1 MKMRRRIHSK
11 AILIVALMTIT
22 LAQPAKLLAVTEASN
37 PPEPNP
43 SAIAERL
50 EQYFDALTRIDRF
63 NGVVLWARGEQVL
76 LHRAYT
82 RRDLP
87 DGGAIELDSPF
98 HIASIR
104 KLFSEWLIRDA
115 AERGELQLDD
125 PVSRYFPDFPR
136 GEEIT
141 IRHLLDH
148 QSGLSRGERF
158 QFEPRHYPIEDYLE
172 LIASHPLEFDPGTQR
187 RYSNFGYMMIDLI
200 LQEATAMHPADLIER
215 RIFQPVGM
223 PRSFEFHR
231 RPEEAQ
237 IATGLYE
244 QEEQLY
250 PVRDLDVAQF
260 ETGNIYSTSTDL
272 LAFLRHPATTQNLA
286 HDESIA
292 HAGGKKGYRSWVHHD
307 IARDRTLIVL
317 SNLATTPIQ
326 RVIDET
332 ASILKGEEVPL
343 PRRIQR
349 QRVEVPRETLERY
362 VGRYRVIANGQ
373 RLDVRLEEE
382 GLVIYEVTEEGPV
395 DPQPIHPEA
404 NNVFY
409 IKADSSDSISFVES
423 SESEAPQMRLSI
435 MGGFELDTERL
446 SDAP

>member
-1 MKMRRRIHSK
+1 
-11 AILIVALMTIT
+11 MTIT
-22 LAQPAKLLAVTEASN
+22 LAQPSKLLAVTEASDS
-37 PPEPNP
+37 PEPSP

-50 EQYFDALTRIDRF
+50 GEYFDALTGIDRF
-63 NGVVLWARGEQVL
+63 NGVVLWAQGNQVL

-82 RRDLP
+82 MRDLP
-87 DGGAIELDSPF
+87 DAGAIELGSSF

-125 PVSRYFPDFPR
+125 PVSRYFPYFPR

-148 QSGLSRGERF
+148 QSGLSRGESF

-172 LIASHPLEFDPGTQR
+172 LIASHPLEFEPGTR
-187 RYSNFGYMMIDLI
+187 TRYSNFGYMMIDLI
-200 LQEATAMHPADLIER
+200 LQEATALHPADLIER
-215 RIFQPVGM
+215 RIFQRVGM
-223 PRSFEFHR
+223 PQSFEFHR
-231 RPEEAQ
+231 RPEKLP
-237 IATGLYE
+237 IAIGLYE
-244 QEEQLY
+244 QEDQLH

-272 LAFLRHPATTQNLA
+272 LAFLRHPAVTENLA
-286 HDESIA
+286 RNESIA

-332 ASILKGEEVPL
+332 GAILKGEEVPL
-343 PRRIQR
+343 PRRIKR

-373 RLDVRLEEE
+373 ILDVRLEEE

-404 NNVFY
+404 HNVFY
-409 IKADSSDSISFVES
+409 IKADSSDSISFVEP
-423 SESEAPQMRLSI
+423 SESAAPQMRLSI